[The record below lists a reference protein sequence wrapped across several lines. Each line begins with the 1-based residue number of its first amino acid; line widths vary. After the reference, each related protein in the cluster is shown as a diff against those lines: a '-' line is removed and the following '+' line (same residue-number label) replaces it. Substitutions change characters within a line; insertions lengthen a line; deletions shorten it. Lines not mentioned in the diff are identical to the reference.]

1 MNLKR
6 TVSKLAIV
14 SILLMT
20 FIVFMG
26 AAQPYVSTKS
36 AYTDEH
42 WFDIIIDAASYQI
55 ALLEHEIDM
64 GGVGLP
70 EYMDPLDQAGFT
82 LTSTQRLGYT
92 FFMTNNRRWPCG
104 GYGYDDPIYGPSG
117 DGTPTEAWA
126 NEAMHFR
133 KGLNRLIDMDYIV
146 GELYAPLMS
155 ECEYY
160 LPPGA
165 AYWINPAAP
174 GPEYNPGTTNDM
186 FPLVTGSA
194 YLNEGGFLPGD
205 DDNTYADADETADYY
220 SAKLRVDPRTGN
232 TLDEVEYYA
241 IGPVESPIGYEAAR
255 VITAACHTAGV
266 PIQLVAG
273 TWLGMVTR
281 LVNGIWNDYQIMT
294 GVGIVW
300 GSPAPDILYDFT
312 YSQNLPLWNFV
323 AQNSSAADA
332 AGIAMM
338 STLNLAA
345 CRQAAFDIQTYL
357 SDYEPYKPYLL
368 WEDYFAET
376 GPYEDEPGLIGIVN
390 FVGRNPHSSS
400 NPWGKMLTR
409 AGRDHPTS
417 PGLEINKWGLGAF
430 LDTLNPLTADTVP
443 DWQVLTGLFEGHYSR
458 NPYTLEYMWAGAE
471 DMPTIEEWIAPGGS
485 DIYGGYPGC
494 DATYDATFNGTHYDG
509 IPIADV
515 TGDNLVGD
523 DVLGMVTTWT
533 LREGQYWHD
542 SDAGAD
548 GIYGT
553 GDDGAKHPTTTAD
566 VEFGFNLLR
575 YQENK
580 RYMTQ
585 WQYVY
590 AVEPI
595 DTYTFK
601 LYEERRFLF
610 AFEGHDV
617 GLLAPKHIWESY
629 IFSNPS
635 APSPVHDDYLTL
647 TRPDGTT
654 GAADCWN
661 YMSQNSTGYANHHDF
676 WDRWQDIYMTDPNNP
691 GYDLTYLIG
700 NGPFVYHH
708 GGWIPGSS
716 ARFESNPVYFAG
728 HICPADIDFNQRCE
742 PATEDVNKLLSSIG
756 TYGAPNYLV
765 ECDTAYPAQIVEL
778 SEISQFLDHSGNY
791 WGPDPV
797 PSGFVRCPSSTVE

>member
-6 TVSKLAIV
+6 TVAKLALV

-20 FIVFMG
+20 FIIFMG

-36 AYTDEH
+36 AYVDEH

-70 EYMDPLDQAGFT
+70 EYMDPLEDAGFT

-92 FFMTNNRRWPCG
+92 FFMTNNRRWPVG
-104 GYGYDDPIYGPSG
+104 GYSFDDPIYGPSG
-117 DGTPTEAWA
+117 YGTPTEPWA
-126 NEAMHFR
+126 GEASYFR

-266 PIQLVAG
+266 PIRLVAG
-273 TWLGMVTR
+273 TWLGMVTK

-312 YSQNLPLWNFV
+312 YSENLPLWNFV
-323 AQNSSAADA
+323 AQNSTAADA
-332 AGIAMM
+332 AGIRMM
-338 STLNLAA
+338 STLDLAE

-357 SDYEPYKPYLL
+357 SDYESYKPFLL

-400 NPWGKMLTR
+400 NIWGKMLTR

-417 PGLEINKWGLGAF
+417 TGLEINKWGLGAY

-443 DWQVLTGLFEGHYSR
+443 DWQIQTRQRYMLLLLELLATVVPQIKIYEKELSR
-458 NPYTLEYMWAGAE
+458 LLDEHPDAFIFRSLPNAG
-471 DMPTIEEWIAPGGS
+471 
-485 DIYGGYPGC
+485 
-494 DATYDATFNGTHYDG
+494 
-509 IPIADV
+509 DV
-515 TGDNLVGD
+515 TAAWLLGEIGDCRDNFEAASAMQALAGTCP
-523 DVLGMVTTWT
+523 VTV
-533 LREGQYWHD
+533 Q
-542 SDAGAD
+542 S
-548 GIYGT
+548 
-553 GDDGAKHPTTTAD
+553 
-566 VEFGFNLLR
+566 
-575 YQENK
+575 NK
-580 RYMTQ
+580 RRQ
-585 WQYVY
+585 
-590 AVEPI
+590 I
-595 DTYTFK
+595 KF
-601 LYEERRFLF
+601 RFGCCKSFRNAMQQF
-610 AFEGHDV
+610 ARLSARGIRGSSWAKGYLSDQLARGHSV
-617 GLLAPKHIWESY
+617 SRATRALANRWLAI
-629 IFSNPS
+629 IFR
-635 APSPVHDDYLTL
+635 L
-647 TRPDGTT
+647 
-654 GAADCWN
+654 
-661 YMSQNSTGYANHHDF
+661 
-676 WDRWQDIYMTDPNNP
+676 WQDRVV
-691 GYDLTYLIG
+691 YDEEIHLR
-700 NGPFVYHH
+700 NR
-708 GGWIPGSS
+708 
-716 ARFESNPVYFAG
+716 A
-728 HICPADIDFNQRCE
+728 QRGRRVL
-742 PATEDVNKLLSSIG
+742 A
-756 TYGAPNYLV
+756 
-765 ECDTAYPAQIVEL
+765 
-778 SEISQFLDHSGNY
+778 
-791 WGPDPV
+791 
-797 PSGFVRCPSSTVE
+797 